1 MSASINNRSF
11 VLPTGVSLLEAF
23 YRNISGVYTTDFPN
37 QPPLIFD
44 YMNISN
50 SFNQNLLMTP
60 KSTTLIGIEN
70 HPIHLHGFNF
80 YVLAQGFG
88 NYDAATATSS
98 FNLVNPQERNTL
110 GVPVGGWAVIRFRA
124 NNPGGWF
131 FHCHLEVHLPWGLG
145 MAFLVENGGTPE
157 STLPPPPADFPQ
169 C

>member
-60 KSTTLIGIEN
+60 KSTSLKR
-70 HPIHLHGFNF
+70 LRFNSTVQI
-80 YVLAQGFG
+80 VLQ
-88 NYDAATATSS
+88 
-98 FNLVNPQERNTL
+98 NTHSL
-110 GVPVGGWAVIRFRA
+110 DRY
-124 NNPGGWF
+124 
-131 FHCHLEVHLPWGLG
+131 
-145 MAFLVENGGTPE
+145 
-157 STLPPPPADFPQ
+157 
-169 C
+169 